1 MYQIHTYFSKHLCS
15 YIFFHPQLHTNTKS
29 WPSEKSLLQNLPP
42 QSIVGKVMNGKKE
55 SKNNPV
61 KMLTFITIAATT
73 SGQGRFLTP
82 YQQCS
87 AHT

>member
-29 WPSEKSLLQNLPP
+29 SLSEKSVKVREKSLLQNLPP

-61 KMLTFITIAATT
+61 KMLTFITIAATIHLVNDD
-73 SGQGRFLTP
+73 F
-82 YQQCS
+82 
-87 AHT
+87 

>member
-1 MYQIHTYFSKHLCS
+1 VI
-15 YIFFHPQLHTNTKS
+15 
-29 WPSEKSLLQNLPP
+29 EKSLLQNLPP

-73 SGQGRFLTP
+73 SGQRQFLTP

-87 AHT
+87 AHP